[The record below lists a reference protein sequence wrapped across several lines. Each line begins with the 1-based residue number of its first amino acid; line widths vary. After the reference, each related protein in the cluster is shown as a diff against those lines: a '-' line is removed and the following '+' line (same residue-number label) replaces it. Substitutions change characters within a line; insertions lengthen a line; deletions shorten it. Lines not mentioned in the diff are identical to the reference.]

1 MNITTHQTTAISTTP
16 KRIVLA
22 SAYRHEQHASGRQE
36 RAIKSLRKMSRFD
49 DNELLQERCARRL
62 SSADEALHD

>member
-1 MNITTHQTTAISTTP
+1 MNITTDQATAISATP

-22 SAYRHEQHASGRQE
+22 SAYRHEQHSTGRQE

-62 SSADEALHD
+62 SSAHEALDD

>member
-1 MNITTHQTTAISTTP
+1 MNITTDQTTTISATP

-22 SAYRHEQHASGRQE
+22 SAHRHEQHSTSRQE

-49 DNELLQERCARRL
+49 DNELLQERRVCRIT
-62 SSADEALHD
+62 SADDALDD